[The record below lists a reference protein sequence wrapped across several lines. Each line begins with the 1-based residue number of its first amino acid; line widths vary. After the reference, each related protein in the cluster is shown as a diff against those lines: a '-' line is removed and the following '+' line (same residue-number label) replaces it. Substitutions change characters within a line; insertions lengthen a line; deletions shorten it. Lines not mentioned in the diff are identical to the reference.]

1 MQDIFVN
8 CFTKQLD
15 RRGLNWR
22 PLARTHGLGF
32 DGQPTGTRVLTH
44 IMQAFVRDAQR
55 MADDPLLGWAAGSYE
70 LRDYGLM
77 GYAALNAP
85 DLRTAL
91 RLIVELSRL
100 VSYDSII
107 ALYEHHGEAT
117 LALRNS
123 TNSTVS
129 EFCLPLLLRALKE
142 LAGQDFRPLRL
153 GVNQP
158 DPARRARLADE
169 AGMQVED
176 IGAPIAL
183 VTFPARLLD
192 RPIPCADAQLARTL
206 RPLWMEELATLQ
218 DRNDKL
224 QELQTAILPLLP
236 RGTPTPSHVAAV
248 LGISTRAL
256 QAELDNLG
264 TDLPAMVDS
273 VRRVLCS
280 RKLARGQTSLVQ
292 AARILGFTDV
302 EAFVDAHQRWWA
314 SPPCDG
320 RGRLLH

>member
-1 MQDIFVN
+1 MSFIE
-8 CFTKQLD
+8 
-15 RRGLNWR
+15 
-22 PLARTHGLGF
+22 
-32 DGQPTGTRVLTH
+32 PTLEVPPGVCTRKVMISLPVEF
-44 IMQAFVRDAQR
+44 ASGR
-55 MADDPLLGWAAGSYE
+55 MMRVPPKL
-70 LRDYGLM
+70 
-77 GYAALNAP
+77 
-85 DLRTAL
+85 
-91 RLIVELSRL
+91 VEL
-100 VSYDSII
+100 
-107 ALYEHHGEAT
+107 
-117 LALRNS
+117 
-123 TNSTVS
+123 
-129 EFCLPLLLRALKE
+129 
-142 LAGQDFRPLRL
+142 LAGTMEEAVDAHTI
-153 GVNQP
+153 QP
-158 DPARRARLADE
+158 YYTVLLADE
-169 AGMQVED
+169 SGMQVED

-224 QELQTAILPLLP
+224 HELQTAILPLLP
-236 RGTPTPSHVAAV
+236 RGTPTPPHVAAV

-280 RKLARGQTSLVQ
+280 RILARGQTSLVQ